1 MAMIN
6 CKECNAEVS
15 DGAYKC
21 PKCGIPLKKAKRGIF
36 GKIIKWLF
44 IGFNIL
50 MVFWLISYM
59 GSIGEAVATGTE
71 AESTGAVIGGTIGT
85 GMLMG
90 VWIFGDIILGMFVLF
105 TRPKEK

>member
-21 PKCGIPLKKAKRGIF
+21 PKCGVQLKKATRTFF

-50 MVFWLISYM
+50 MLFWLISYM
-59 GSIGEAVATGTE
+59 GTIGEAVSTGTE
-71 AESTGAVIGGTIGT
+71 AESAGAAIGGAMGT
-85 GMLMG
+85 GMLLSIW
-90 VWIFGDIILGMFVLF
+90 VFGDIIIGIFVLF